1 MPSIAR
7 SPARPRSWFWLAAWA
22 VLASELLAFY
32 LLCLHQVQRAEV
44 RRQVTQVESLA
55 FSDCLAY
62 VHGSTIASCGRQ
74 MVVGR

>member
-1 MPSIAR
+1 MPSR
-7 SPARPRSWFWLAAWA
+7 VPAPRASLFWPAACTI
-22 VLASELLAFY
+22 LASELLAFY

-62 VHGSTIASCGRQ
+62 VQGSTIASCGRQ
-74 MVVGR
+74 MVLGR